1 MDKKLPTNTKVV
13 VIGGGIAGCSV
24 AYHLAKYGW
33 KDTVLLERDQL
44 TSGTTWHAAGLVG
57 QLGASATITKLR
69 KYSLNLYKEL
79 EKKTGLST
87 GLKQNGA
94 ITIASSEERL
104 QELLRQ
110 ATAAQLFDV
119 NVETVSKKR
128 IKELYPVIN
137 DKDILGGVYM
147 PEDGQAD
154 PVGVTNVLAKA
165 AKMEG
170 AQIFEKTPV
179 EKILIK
185 DKKIVGVQTKL
196 GKIDCEY
203 VVVATGMWSR
213 QIGEDIGVSIPLYP
227 NEHFYIITEPLDKL
241 PKNLPVLRDYNSC
254 LYLKEDA
261 GKMLVGIFEPNAKP
275 AFKDK
280 GVVPEDFS
288 FGEFPDDFDHF
299 EPYLEKSFKRLPMLE
314 TAGIRKF
321 FSGPE
326 SFTPDTQYLLGE
338 TSEVNNLF
346 TCCGFNSIGIAS
358 AGGAGRVTAEW
369 MINGYM
375 NEDLFSLDIKRF
387 QKFHSSKKFIMER
400 VTETLGDLY
409 GMHWP
414 YKQHNTSREQRLLP
428 YHDELKK
435 AGACFGVSG
444 EYERPMWYALEGEK
458 PEYKYS
464 FRYQNWYP
472 SVEFETKNTVT
483 NVGLY
488 ELSPFSKYEIKG
500 DIAYNELQRICTAN
514 IKNEIGRCTYTQM
527 LNEAGGIETD
537 LTVIC
542 IKKNHFRIIS
552 SAATRTHDK
561 AHILKHLSDKLEFKD
576 VTDEF
581 VCLGIFGPR
590 SRALI
595 SKISTDN
602 FSNVT
607 FKFGTG
613 KNIKISNKIVWAQR
627 LSYVGEL
634 GFEIYINK
642 KDAKT
647 IYQLII
653 KEGQNH
659 KLSHCGAHAMDIM
672 RMESGFLHWGH
683 DISPEENQYEAGLNF
698 AISYKKQVDFI
709 GKQSLLK
716 IKDKK
721 QNKRFVMFSLKTNK
735 PGYPLL
741 LQEEPIYL
749 DNKIIGRST
758 SGNYSFNY
766 KKNLCFGYIKSDFSN
781 EELLEKK
788 LFIEVEK
795 TKYPI
800 IIEMKPL
807 KNKKNTMLEI

>member
-1 MDKKLPTNTKVV
+1 MKKKPPTSAKVV
-13 VIGGGIAGCSV
+13 VIGGGVAGCSV

-33 KDTVLLERDQL
+33 KDTILLERDQL

-57 QLGASATITKLR
+57 QLGASSTITRLR
-69 KYSLNLYKEL
+69 KYSLKLYKEL
-79 EKKTGLST
+79 EKKTGLSM

-94 ITIASSEERL
+94 ITVASSKERL

-119 NVETVSKKR
+119 NVETVNKER
-128 IKELYPVIN
+128 IKELYPIIN
-137 DKDILGGVYM
+137 DEDILGGVYM

-165 AKMEG
+165 AKIEG

-179 EKILIK
+179 EKILVR
-185 DKKIVGVQTKL
+185 DKKIIGVQTEF

-203 VVVATGMWSR
+203 VVIATGMWSR
-213 QIGEDIGVSIPLYP
+213 QIGENIDVSIPLYP
-227 NEHFYIITEPLDKL
+227 NEHFYIITEPIDKL

-275 AFKDK
+275 AFKEK
-280 GVVPEDFS
+280 GVVPKDFS

-299 EPYLEKSFKRLPMLE
+299 EPYLEKSFKRLPLLE

-358 AGGAGRVTAEW
+358 SGGAGRVTAEW

-414 YKQHNTSREQRLLP
+414 YKQHKTARDQRLLP
-428 YHDELKK
+428 YHNELKK
-435 AGACFGVSG
+435 VGACFGVSG
-444 EYERPMWYALEGEK
+444 EYERPMWYSLKDEK
-458 PEYKYS
+458 PEYEYS
-464 FRYQNWYP
+464 FDYQNWYP

-488 ELSPFSKYEIKG
+488 ELSPFSKYEIRG
-500 DIAYNELQRICTAN
+500 EATYSELQRICTAN
-514 IKNEIGRCTYTQM
+514 IKNEIGRSTYTQM
-527 LNEAGGIETD
+527 LNEGAGIETD

-542 IKKNHFRIIS
+542 IEKNYFRIIS

-561 AHILKHLSDKLEFKD
+561 AHILKHLSPELEFKD
-576 VTDEF
+576 ITDELA
-581 VCLGIFGPR
+581 CLGIFGPK
-590 SRALI
+590 SRDLI
-595 SKISTDN
+595 SKISKDN
-602 FSNVT
+602 FSDEE

-613 KNIKISNKIVWAQR
+613 KYINIGSKKVWAQR

-634 GFEIYINK
+634 GFEIYINI
-642 KDAKT
+642 DEAKEV
-647 IYQLII
+647 YQLII
-653 KEGQNH
+653 EEGKNH
-659 KLSHCGAHAMDIM
+659 KLTHCGSHAMDTM

-683 DISPEENQYEAGLNF
+683 DISPEENQYEAGLDF
-698 AISYKKQVDFI
+698 VISYKKKNDFI
-709 GKQSLLK
+709 GKKNLLK
-716 IKDKK
+716 FKGKK
-721 QNKRFVMFSLKTNK
+721 LGRRFVMLSLKDSNA
-735 PGYPLL
+735 GYPLL
-741 LQEEPIYL
+741 LHEEPIYL
-749 DNKIIGRST
+749 NNEIIGRTT

-766 KKNLCFGYIKSDFSN
+766 KKNLSFGYIDTKYSN
-781 EELLEKK
+781 EELMKMNLY
-788 LFIEVEK
+788 IEVAK
-795 TKYPI
+795 QKYPAN
-800 IIEMKPL
+800 IEFRPL
-807 KNKKNTMLEI
+807 KDKQARLS

>member
-1 MDKKLPTNTKVV
+1 MSAVLPKSSKVV

-57 QLGASATITKLR
+57 QLGASSTITRLR

-79 EKKTGLST
+79 EEKTGLST

-94 ITIASSEERL
+94 ITVASTPERL

-119 NVETVSKKR
+119 NVETVTKER

-170 AQIFEKTPV
+170 AQIFEKTSV
-179 EKILIK
+179 EKILVK
-185 DKKIVGVQTKL
+185 DKKIVGVQTKF

-203 VVVATGMWSR
+203 VVIATGMWSR

-275 AFKDK
+275 AFKEK

-338 TSEVNNLF
+338 TSEINNLF

-358 AGGAGRVTAEW
+358 SGGAGKVTAEW
-369 MINGYM
+369 MINGFM

-387 QKFHSSKKFIMER
+387 QKFHSSKRFIMER

-414 YKQHNTSREQRLLP
+414 YKQHKTSRNQRLLP
-428 YHDELKK
+428 YHEELKK
-435 AGACFGVSG
+435 SGACFGVSG
-444 EYERPMWYALEGEK
+444 EYERPMWYALK
-458 PEYKYS
+458 NKKSEYKYS
-464 FRYQNWYP
+464 FGYQNWYP
-472 SVEFETKNTVT
+472 SVVYETKNTVT

-500 DIAYNELQRICTAN
+500 ELAHNELQRICTAN
-514 IKNEIGRCTYTQM
+514 IKNEVGRSTYTQM

-542 IKKNHFRIIS
+542 IEKNHFRIIS
-552 SAATRTHDK
+552 SATTRTHDK
-561 AHILKHLSDKLEFKD
+561 AHILKNLSSDLRLKD
-576 VTDEF
+576 ITDDL
-581 VCLGIFGPR
+581 VCLGVFGPK
-590 SRALI
+590 SRNLITNI
-595 SKISTDN
+595 SKDDFTNEIL
-602 FSNVT
+602 
-607 FKFGTG
+607 KFGNG
-613 KNIKISNKIVWAQR
+613 KFTTIGKKKVWVQR

-634 GFEIYINK
+634 GFEIYIKNN
-642 KDAKT
+642 DAKEV
-647 IYQLII
+647 YQLIVE
-653 KEGQNH
+653 EGKNH
-659 KLSHCGAHAMDIM
+659 ELSHCGSHAMDTM

-683 DISPEENQYEAGLNF
+683 DISPEENQYEAGLSF
-698 AISYKKQVDFI
+698 AISYKKEIDFI
-709 GKQSLLK
+709 GRKSLFK

-721 QNKRFVMFSLKTNK
+721 PERRFIMLSLKDNK
-735 PGYPLL
+735 PGEPLL
-741 LQEEPIYL
+741 LHEEPIYL
-749 DNKIIGRST
+749 DKEIIGKTT
-758 SGNYSFNY
+758 SGNYSFNF
-766 KKNLCFGYIKSDFSN
+766 KKNLSFGYISSHFSN
-781 EELLEKK
+781 DELANKN
-788 LFIEVEK
+788 LFIEVAKEK
-795 TKYPI
+795 YQA
-800 IIEMKPL
+800 IIETKPL
-807 KNKKNTMLEI
+807 KSKNVRLK